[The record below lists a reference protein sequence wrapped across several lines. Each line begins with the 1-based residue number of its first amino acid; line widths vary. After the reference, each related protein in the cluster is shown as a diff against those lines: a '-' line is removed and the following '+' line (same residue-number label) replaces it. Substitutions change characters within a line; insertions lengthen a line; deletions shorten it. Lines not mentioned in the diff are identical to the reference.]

1 MITAIV
7 IMTIITVITI
17 VIIVTTIITIILT
30 IILQPVRDRWRR
42 RRPRRC
48 CHYIGSEVGNA
59 KCTCN

>member
-17 VIIVTTIITIILT
+17 VIIVTTIITILT